1 MVVALPASKCTF
13 GVSLL
18 LGRPPLRLSPNADFR
33 AGRSTLHG
41 GGRWLAHIDAGS
53 DNAAAVALPGFGP
66 RANTPHW
73 TGLR

>member
-1 MVVALPASKCTF
+1 MVGLY
-13 GVSLL
+13 LD
-18 LGRPPLRLSPNADFR
+18 PPERAVVLCVDEKSQVQGNADFR

>member
-1 MVVALPASKCTF
+1 MVGLY
-13 GVSLL
+13 LD
-18 LGRPPLRLSPNADFR
+18 PPERAVVLCVDEKSQVQANADFR